1 MIKMMSMDQ
10 DVKKVSGKDIRGIS
24 INVINEE
31 ND

>member
-1 MIKMMSMDQ
+1 MDQ

-31 ND
+31 NDYYLRI